1 MSKKPFK
8 LILLICRA
16 LLKVKVQNTVG
27 KMRMYHFIMTYFDC
41 LNREPSAVITEAFLG
56 YLI

>member
-1 MSKKPFK
+1 MLKKPFK
-8 LILLICRA
+8 LIILIHRA
-16 LLKVKVQNTVG
+16 LLKVKVQNSVG

-41 LNREPSAVITEAFLG
+41 LNRESSAVIIEAFLG